1 MCVVLALIYFE
12 HRSWSFPS
20 VGNVMNPKVW
30 LRGEPPNDVALWR
43 KCLLNTKVKNYLV
56 CIGGGRRQALTVF
69 LA

>member
-1 MCVVLALIYFE
+1 
-12 HRSWSFPS
+12 
-20 VGNVMNPKVW
+20 MNPKVW

-43 KCLLNTKVKNYLV
+43 KCLLNPKVKNYLV